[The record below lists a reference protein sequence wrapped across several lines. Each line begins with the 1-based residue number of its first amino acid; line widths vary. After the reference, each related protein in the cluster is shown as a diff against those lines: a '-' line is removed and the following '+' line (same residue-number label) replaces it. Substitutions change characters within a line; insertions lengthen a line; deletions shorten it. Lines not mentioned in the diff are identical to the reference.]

1 MADDTVTFDPDLA
14 DLPKGAWLTR
24 LSHVAED
31 HGFFNALGRRHFAA
45 HVRRSDTLLVTF
57 ETVQGMR
64 ALSDRDEPIGWS
76 MVRAEGWSHLLLAC
90 DGDTWFRDRAVF
102 GLFDTLID
110 QGFFDAFDTVL
121 FYGAG
126 PCGYAAAAY
135 SVAAPGARVIA
146 VQPQA
151 TLDPRITE
159 WDDRF
164 TDMRRTDFTS
174 RYGYAPD
181 MLDACDHAF
190 VLYDPAERLDAM
202 HAALF
207 TRPGVTK
214 LRLRHMGDAIQ
225 SALMEMDVLSTLFT
239 AAAAGTLDAAAF
251 ASLYRARRDNR
262 GYLRRLLAATDARE
276 TTGLSRHLCN
286 NVTARLSPAPRF
298 ERRLAEIKRAR
309 NQTEPAAL

>member
-1 MADDTVTFDPDLA
+1 MANDTATFDPDLA
-14 DLPKGAWLTR
+14 DLPKGGWLTR
-24 LSHVAED
+24 LAQVAED
-31 HGFFNALGRRHFAA
+31 DGFFNALGRRHFAA
-45 HVRRSDTLLVTF
+45 HVRRGDTLLVTF

-64 ALSDRDEPIGWS
+64 ALSDTSEPIGWS
-76 MVRAEGWSHLLLAC
+76 MVRNAGWSHLLLAS

-102 GLFDTLID
+102 GLFDNLID
-110 QGFFDAFDTVL
+110 HGFFDEFDTVL

-135 SVAAPGARVIA
+135 SVAAPGARVIT

-181 MLDACDHAF
+181 MLDACDHAY
-190 VLYDPAERLDAM
+190 VLYDPSETLDAM

-207 TRPGVTK
+207 TRTGVTK

-225 SALMEMDVLSTLFT
+225 SALMEMDVLTALFIQ
-239 AAAAGTLDAAAF
+239 AASGTLDEAAF
-251 ASLYRARRDNR
+251 ATLYRARRDNR
-262 GYLRRLLAATDARE
+262 GYLRRVLAATDARD
-276 TTGLSRHLCN
+276 TPGLSQWLCQ
-286 NVTARLSPAPRF
+286 NVTGRLTPAPRF
-298 ERRLAEIKRAR
+298 ERRLAEIRR
-309 NQTEPAAL
+309 MHSQTAPATL